1 MPSRSSNAQRRAPQQ
16 DRSTKRLQTFLSAA
30 EALFAEL
37 GFEAT
42 TMTAVADKADSS
54 IGALYGYYPD
64 KKAIAIA
71 LLDAYA
77 EEIEKH
83 WEPVLR
89 DIGKLSAAGFSELF
103 VDSLLMF
110 VAEHPA
116 FLQLAAAPVRLRRS
130 AAAKRAFR
138 APLTKALSLRSPSL
152 TAARVELCANVML
165 QIVHGMMQLYTD
177 ADRTQRQAV
186 IEEFKIV
193 LSSYLHEVFRADR
206 TCAEGR

>member
-16 DRSTKRLQTFLSAA
+16 DRSTKRVQTFLSAA

-42 TMTAVADKADSS
+42 TMTAVADKSGSS

-77 EEIEKH
+77 EQIEKH

-89 DIGKLSAAGFSELF
+89 DMGALSAESFSERF
-103 VDSLLMF
+103 IDSLLNF
-110 VAEHPA
+110 SAAHPA
-116 FLQLAAAPVRLRRS
+116 YLQLTAAPVRLRRS

-138 APLTKALSLRSPSL
+138 APIVRALSERSPSL
-152 TAARVELCANVML
+152 TAAKVELCANVML
-165 QIVHGMMQLYTD
+165 QIVQGMMQIYTD
-177 ADRTQRQAV
+177 ADRSQRQAV
-186 IEEFKIV
+186 TEEFKTV
-193 LSSYLHEVFRADR
+193 LSSYLHEVFRAAS
-206 TCAEGR
+206 TK